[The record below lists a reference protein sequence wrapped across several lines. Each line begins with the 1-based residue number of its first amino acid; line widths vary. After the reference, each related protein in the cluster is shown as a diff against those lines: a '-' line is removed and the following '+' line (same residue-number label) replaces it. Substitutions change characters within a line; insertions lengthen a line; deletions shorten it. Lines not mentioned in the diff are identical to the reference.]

1 VGGTTSGT
9 TSAAGNTGAGGGT
22 GAGGTFS
29 SGGSGGSTG
38 VGSSTGA
45 TTSYWPSDYKATAGG
60 TQGPPGQSCF
70 GSCHTSN
77 DFAFG
82 GTVYDSTG
90 KGLSSVEIGVKLTSG
105 EFYSAFS
112 GSNGNFYYQKSG
124 VNLAGADIRA
134 RDANGEKQMPVT
146 STSSGDCNGCHDGSG
161 ATHLHITAP

>member
-1 VGGTTSGT
+1 VGGS
-9 TSAAGNTGAGGGT
+9 T
-22 GAGGTFS
+22 GAGGTRSS
-29 SGGSGGSTG
+29 SGAGGTRASTGTGGSAGGSTG
-38 VGSSTGA
+38 A
-45 TTSYWPSDYKATAGG
+45 TASYWSSAYQSTAGG

-90 KGLSSVEIGVKLTSG
+90 KGLSNVQVGVKLSSG

-124 VNLAGADIRA
+124 VSLAGADIRA

-161 ATHLHITAP
+161 STHLRITAP